1 MDFLKKVL
9 TLLSGTILAQ
19 IASILLIPII
29 SRLYL
34 PAETGI
40 AGNFISLILILSV
53 GINGGYEIAIML
65 PKTGESAKKLAQV
78 GLLICSILCAFLF
91 FICLLFGKFLLKLGN
106 VSELDNYILW
116 LPISLFIEGSSQ
128 IFRFYLNRLGKY
140 SYLTSGKVANVL
152 ARNLLSILLGVLH
165 FHFSGLI
172 YAFILGQF
180 ANLLFLI
187 IGLKEEMISFFLF
200 STKEIKAELA
210 HYQDFPKFGLISSWL
225 NSAAKQLPFFIL
237 PLFYAKEITGWF
249 AQADKVLAVPL
260 LVALAIG
267 EVFYQKANEAAHIG
281 QNALYKLSRQ
291 TFGILALLGIVPT
304 LICIL
309 GGKMLFA
316 FVLGENYAMS
326 GEYARWLAPAM
337 FLSFIA
343 APLSYLIDIQRKLQA
358 FFYFNI
364 LLFAV
369 RLLTLFVSGMYLS
382 DVESLRWYGLSGFVM
397 MLLQLWYLWVIVK
410 PDEKKPNIL

>member
-19 IASILLIPII
+19 IVSIFLIPLI

-40 AGNFISLILILSV
+40 SGNFIAFVITLSV
-53 GINGGYEIAIML
+53 GINGGYEAAIML
-65 PKTGESAKKLAQV
+65 PKTLDSAKKLAQV
-78 GLLICSILCAFLF
+78 GLLICSFLCTFLF
-91 FICLLFGKFLLKLGN
+91 IICFFFGSFFLKLGN
-106 VSELDNYILW
+106 VSELNGYILL
-116 LPISLFIEGSSQ
+116 LPLSLFLEGSSQ

-140 SYLTSGKVANVL
+140 HFLTGGKIANVL
-152 ARNLLSILLGVLH
+152 ARNLLSILLGFLH

-172 YAFILGQF
+172 FAFILGQF

-187 IGLKEEMISFFLF
+187 WGLKRETISFFSF
-200 STKEIKAELA
+200 SIQNIKEELA

-267 EVFYQKANEAAHIG
+267 EVFYQKANEAAHLG
-281 QNALYKLSRQ
+281 QAALYKITRQ
-291 TFGILALLGIVPT
+291 TFGVLALLGIVPT

-309 GGKMLFA
+309 GGKTLFA
-316 FVLGENYAMS
+316 WVLGQNYAMS

-343 APLSYLIDIQRKLQA
+343 APLSYLIDIQRKLRE
-358 FFYFNI
+358 FFYFNV

-369 RLLTLFVSGMYLS
+369 RLITLFVSGMYLS
-382 DVESLRWYGLSGFVM
+382 DVESLRLYGLSGFVM
-397 MLLQLWYLWVIVK
+397 MLFQLWYLWAIVK
-410 PDEKKPNIL
+410 PVEKKVK

>member
-19 IASILLIPII
+19 IVSVFLIPLI

-40 AGNFISLILILSV
+40 AGNFIALVLTLSV
-53 GINGGYEIAIML
+53 GINGGYEMAIML
-65 PKTGESAKKLAQV
+65 PKNKDSAQKLAQV
-78 GLLICSILCAFLF
+78 GLGICFVLCAFIFL
-91 FICLLFGKFLLKLGN
+91 ICLILGDFLLKVGN
-106 VSELDNYILW
+106 ILELKPYIL
-116 LPISLFIEGSSQ
+116 LLALSLFIEGSSQ
-128 IFRFYLNRLGKY
+128 IFRFYLNRMGKY
-140 SYLTSGKVANVL
+140 AYLTGGKIANVL
-152 ARNLLSILLGVLH
+152 VRNLLSILLGMLH

-172 YAFILGQF
+172 FAFILGQF

-187 IGLKEEMISFFLF
+187 LGLQKETISFFSF
-200 STKEIKAELA
+200 SIQSIKEELT

-237 PLFYAKEITGWF
+237 PLFYAKEVTGWF

-281 QNALYKLSRQ
+281 QEALYKITRQ
-291 TFGILALLGIVPT
+291 TFAILAFLGIIPA
-304 LICIL
+304 LICIV
-309 GGKMLFA
+309 GGKTFFA
-316 FVLGENYAMS
+316 WILGQNYAMS

-343 APLSYLIDIQRKLQA
+343 APLSYLIDIQRKLRE
-358 FFYFNI
+358 FFYFNV
-364 LLFAV
+364 LLFFV
-369 RLLTLFVSGMYLS
+369 RLTTLLISGMYLS
-382 DVESLRWYGLSGFVM
+382 DVQSLRLYGLSGFVM
-397 MLLQLWYLWVIVK
+397 MLFQLWYLWTIVHTK
-410 PDEKKPNIL
+410 GIKTK